1 MQIQLTEESNVI
13 RNYDLKRFV
22 FAILNFAFMISD
34 SVFKKSSFSSVTLTG
49 LYNISICML
58 VQYLIQL
65 QLILPL
71 GANSN
76 KGARI
81 SNSNQLDIFSK
92 LAIMY
97 LQCRNLQSGL
107 EKNLWINLAHNN
119 DSLSTTIN

>member
-1 MQIQLTEESNVI
+1 
-13 RNYDLKRFV
+13 
-22 FAILNFAFMISD
+22 MISD
-34 SVFKKSSFSSVTLTG
+34 SVFKKSSFSSR

-81 SNSNQLDIFSK
+81 SN
-92 LAIMY
+92 
-97 LQCRNLQSGL
+97 GL
-107 EKNLWINLAHNN
+107 FINLTFSQSWQLCTYNVELYSQA
-119 DSLSTTIN
+119 